1 MNFRRD
7 PKAEVWRG
15 EQKACGTAAPPC
27 GHRRHYS
34 STVGQ
39 VQHSVRSLFVS
50 IRQSYQ
56 HFDSLTFGRIFGFV
70 KRQQIRSVS
79 SLQLFYRIFGS
90 VKCQQIRI
98 KIRTRI
104 FLLSLN
110 LYFLGRCERKRFH
123 FCIILNQ
130 YFGYS

>member
-15 EQKACGTAAPPC
+15 EQAACATAAPPS

-70 KRQQIRSVS
+70 KCQQIRSFS
-79 SLQLFYRIFGS
+79 SLQLFERILGS
-90 VKCQQIRI
+90 VKRQGIRI
-98 KIRTRI
+98 KTRI
-104 FLLSLN
+104 RIFILSLN
-110 LYFLGRCERKRFH
+110 VYCLGRCEQRF
-123 FCIILNQ
+123 FPCVIFNQ
-130 YFGYS
+130 CFGS